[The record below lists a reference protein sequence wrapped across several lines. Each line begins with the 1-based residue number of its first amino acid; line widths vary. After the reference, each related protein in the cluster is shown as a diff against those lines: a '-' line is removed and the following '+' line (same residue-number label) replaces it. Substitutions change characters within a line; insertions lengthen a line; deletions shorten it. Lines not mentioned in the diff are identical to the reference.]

1 MMHRLR
7 SFGRTE
13 IQNEAG
19 DTVSLR
25 SQKHLALL
33 LYLASHRER
42 RHSRERLASLFWTT
56 ESRLARH
63 SLSQALYDIQSQL
76 PRVGLDRTVNRVGLG
91 SNGLAFDAEDF
102 ERSVRENDLQRA
114 VDLYDGEFA
123 PDLELAGTD
132 DFERWLEGER
142 HRLRRL
148 AEMVLLR
155 HVGEC
160 DDRARWG
167 EMCVAAVHLLDMNP
181 LNEQAHRALMRG
193 LWLQGDQGSA
203 VRHFEEVEEE
213 LQRELPEGISPETH
227 ELVSRIRSSRP
238 GGTASAVQ
246 EELRPEM
253 VGREPEFGV
262 LRQALAD
269 SRDGQ
274 GRFVVVE
281 GEAGMGKTRLLQ
293 EFGELAALED
303 VRLLQSRCY
312 AAESEVPYGP
322 VVDGLAEF
330 VTELSSDL
338 REDQVYHQLGHLFPA
353 EFGKPDSGGE
363 DSSNPDIGRRRLY
376 EELTDLLR
384 KGLGSR
390 PIVWIVEDV
399 HWADRSSVSLINYIH
414 RRLADR
420 PLLIVVSQRTHEE
433 TSYSAQELGSG
444 SGDEARKSVTLG
456 RLATTEVADLTR
468 AVGLE
473 EYVDRAERIAE
484 LAGGNPFYALEILR
498 SLKSVDDQLLSGE
511 LSRSQGSRRLMTE
524 GLRKL
529 ISHRLQGLDPS
540 AIHVLEV
547 VAVAGR
553 HARPHVVARTAGL
566 GPAELEEVASVL
578 YRRSL
583 LEDHEEVI
591 VFSHDIIRSYAYGE
605 MGSLQRAALHQ
616 SVGEVLA
623 GRPEVS
629 PATLA
634 YHFKESG
641 DYERAN
647 EYAITAAERSEA
659 AYGHQEAVRLG
670 KLALS
675 TSRQPAAR
683 ARTLKTLARAEMAA
697 GLLTAATSHLEELVA
712 TGEVDTEERIDLR
725 LALVEVLIES
735 YRAEEAEEQ
744 LDKIEAELAEAGADD
759 RQLTMQALLLRL
771 RLAIFRDNAVEAK
784 STVNRVMDLRE
795 SIGPENLGPVAD
807 CAAVCSVA
815 AYQVF
820 HVSAAKAMKLLSE
833 GNWQLKE
840 LPSGL
845 QVRYLALLA
854 IAEAR
859 SCRWDQA
866 KHYCRRAGSVAEK
879 HNDLLHI
886 RTLLN
891 NRTVIALEQG
901 NWLEAERAHGRIVK
915 LTSGLPEKDTLRAY
929 NKVNLA
935 NAYFYSG
942 RARDA
947 LPLYE
952 NVQRETDAKVP
963 WKTPEIRASIGLV
976 AIELQKRGYAKEMWL
991 KTRQMSLS
999 NLIGVQDRFKI
1010 AWLNAYMV
1018 LPDDKEQALLILDEA
1033 IEREEHPDPCSH
1045 LKLLWLR
1052 NLAAKFPSLEIS
1064 DGNAQAVKAQ
1074 LQEAGMGWFVYFSR
1088 RWLRRAMRIEAKL
1101 IN

>member
-1 MMHRLR
+1 MTYRLR

-19 DTVSLR
+19 ETVSLR
-25 SQKHLALL
+25 SRKHLALL

-76 PRVGLDRTVNRVGLG
+76 PRIELDRTVNRVGL
-91 SNGLAFDAEDF
+91 SSDGLAFDAEDF

-253 VGREPEFGV
+253 VGREAEFGV
-262 LRQALAD
+262 LSRALAD
-269 SRDGQ
+269 TRDGQ
-274 GRFVVVE
+274 GRFVLVE

-293 EFGELAALED
+293 EFGELAALEG

-322 VVDGLAEF
+322 VVDGLAGL
-330 VTELSSDL
+330 VTELAEDL
-338 REDQVYHQLGHLFPA
+338 PEDRVYHQLGHLFPA
-353 EFGKPDSGGE
+353 EFGKPESGG
-363 DSSNPDIGRRRLY
+363 DDLSSPDIGRRRLY

-384 KGLGSR
+384 RELRSR
-390 PIVWIVEDV
+390 PIVWVVEDV
-399 HWADRSSVSLINYIH
+399 HWADRTSVSLINYIH
-414 RRLADR
+414 RRLADH

-433 TSYSAQELGSG
+433 SSYSAQELGAG
-444 SGDEARKSVTLG
+444 TGDEARTSLTPD
-456 RLATTEVADLTR
+456 RLAEKEVADLIR
-468 AVGLE
+468 AVGLK
-473 EYVDRAERIAE
+473 EYVDRADRVAE

-498 SLKSVDDQLLSGE
+498 SLRSVDDQLLSGE
-511 LSRSQGSRRLMTE
+511 LALSAGSRRLMTE

-553 HARPHVVARTAGL
+553 HARPHVVAQTAGL
-566 GPAELEEVASVL
+566 EPAELEEVASAL

-629 PATLA
+629 PAILA
-634 YHFKESG
+634 HHFKESG

-670 KLALS
+670 ELALS

-683 ARTLKTLARAEMAA
+683 ARALKTLARAEMAA

-712 TGEVDTEERIDLR
+712 TGEVNTEERIDLR

-744 LDKIEAELAEAGADD
+744 LDKIEAELAEAEADD

-771 RLAIFRDNAVEAK
+771 RLAIFRDDAEEAK
-784 STVNRVMDLRE
+784 STVDRVMKLRD

-820 HVSAAKAMKLLSE
+820 HVSAEKAAELLSE
-833 GNWQLKE
+833 GNWNLE
-840 LPSGL
+840 EIPSGL
-845 QVRYLALLA
+845 RVRYLALLA
-854 IAEAR
+854 ISNIR
-859 SCRWDQA
+859 LCRWD
-866 KHYCRRAGSVAEK
+866 RATYYSSKMREIAES
-879 HNDLLHI
+879 HNDVIQTRASLGNLTCIALEQGRWLDVEETHGEI
-886 RTLLN
+886 VELVSGLPEGDNLLLN
-891 NRTVIALEQG
+891 NRT
-901 NWLEAERAHGRIVK
+901 
-915 LTSGLPEKDTLRAY
+915 
-929 NKVNLA
+929 NLA
-935 NAYFYSG
+935 NAYFFSG
-942 RARDA
+942 RPQAA
-947 LPLYE
+947 LKTYE
-952 NVQRETDAKVP
+952 DILEASHTKMVWKVP
-963 WKTPEIRASIGLV
+963 EMQASIGLV
-976 AIELQKRGYAKEMWL
+976 ALELHQRDYAERMWKEVRGL
-991 KTRQMSLS
+991 SLS

-1010 AWLNAYMV
+1010 AWLNAFMA
-1018 LPDDKEQALLILDEA
+1018 LPEEQEQALVILEEA
-1033 IEREEHPDPCSH
+1033 VNREESSDRSSY

-1052 NLAAKFPSLEIS
+1052 VLAARYPVTDKVDDDSERVLRE
-1064 DGNAQAVKAQ
+1064 
-1074 LQEAGMGWFVYFSR
+1074 LREAGMGWFGYFSK
-1088 RWLRRAMRIEAKL
+1088 RWVRTAMHRNISPV
-1101 IN
+1101 